1 LTKNISTWFL
11 DNLVYLSGSQAHL
24 PTVVVQ
30 SVATHRKTKQSVE
43 DIFTK
48 RKMLFSI
55 VVITADM
62 EVA

>member
-1 LTKNISTWFL
+1 VIGKYDVFFL

-30 SVATHRKTKQSVE
+30 SAVTRRKIKRSVE

-48 RKMLFSI
+48 RKIPSSI
-55 VVITADM
+55 VVITVDM